1 MNEYIYNTKKV
12 GKYTVK
18 VVQDDDPINPRK
30 EWDNLC
36 KMVCFHSRYNLG
48 DKHDFDIESIQ
59 EFVKRKDVFSLPLY
73 LYDHS
78 GITISTAPFS
88 CQWDSGQVGY
98 IYVERDTFLKEFGFK
113 KMTKKAKERLNDLLT
128 GEVEEYDSYLTGD
141 VYGFKVEDEEGDTI
155 ESCWDFIGDQEYC
168 FKEGV
173 STAEWLIKKD
183 IKEHVSLVKTWIKN
197 RVPLLKRHA
206 LTI

>member
-18 VVQDDDPINPRK
+18 VVQDEYPINPRK
-30 EWDNLC
+30 EYDNLGT
-36 KMVCFHSRYNLG
+36 MVCFHSRYNLG

-78 GITISTAPFS
+78 GITISTASFS
-88 CQWDSGQVGY
+88 CPWDSGQVGY
-98 IYVERDTFLKEFGFK
+98 IFVEREKFLKEFGFK
-113 KMTKKAKERLNDLLT
+113 KMTKKAKERLNNILA
-128 GEVEEYDSYLTGD
+128 GEVGEYDNYLTGD
-141 VYGFKVEDEEGDTI
+141 VYGYRVEDEEGNTI
-155 ESCWDFIGDQEYC
+155 ESGWGFNGDQEYC

-206 LTI
+206 LNI

>member
-18 VVQDDDPINPRK
+18 VVQDENPLNPR
-30 EWDNLC
+30 EEYDNLC
-36 KMVCFHSRYNLG
+36 TMVCFHSRYNLG
-48 DKHDFDIESIQ
+48 DKHDFDIESIK

-78 GITISTAPFS
+78 GITISTTPFS
-88 CQWDSGQVGY
+88 CRWDSGQVGY
-98 IYVERDTFLKEFGFK
+98 IYIERDTFLKEFGFK
-113 KMTKKAKERLNDLLT
+113 KMTKKAKERLNNILT

-141 VYGFKVEDEEGDTI
+141 VYGFIVEDEEGDTI
-155 ESCWDFIGDQEYC
+155 ESCWGFNGDQEYC
-168 FKEGV
+168 LKEGV

-183 IKEHVSLVKTWIKN
+183 IKKHVSLVKTWIKN